1 MLRGDINMNE
11 DNIMKKSVDEKLE
24 EAFNMPT
31 TVGSIIDSQTELPI
45 ITTSKDTDLNRDYL
59 TVRSNLYDIIEKGT
73 KAIDGILH
81 VASEGDSPRAYEV
94 VSQLIKSVADAN
106 KDLLQLH
113 KQLKEIK
120 QDTPASTQSAQNITN
135 QSIFVG
141 STTELQKLL
150 KGKMQEIKQI
160 ESDV

>member
-1 MLRGDINMNE
+1 ME
-11 DNIMKKSVDEKLE
+11 DKKSIDEKLE
-24 EAFNMPT
+24 DVFNLPKSLGDIVEIETEVIMPEQKEDAA
-31 TVGSIIDSQTELPI
+31 S
-45 ITTSKDTDLNRDYL
+45 TDFQA
-59 TVRSNLYDIIEKGT
+59 VRSNLYDIIEKGT
-73 KAIDGILH
+73 RAIDGILH

-120 QDTPASTQSAQNITN
+120 QDSPASTQSAQNITN

-150 KGKMQEIKQI
+150 RGKMQEIRQL
-160 ESDV
+160 ETDQ

>member
-1 MLRGDINMNE
+1 MNEKQSIDERLESTFNLPKTVGDI
-11 DNIMKKSVDEKLE
+11 I
-24 EAFNMPT
+24 EAPITPIST
-31 TVGSIIDSQTELPI
+31 T
-45 ITTSKDTDLNRDYL
+45 RDHLTNDYE
-59 TVRSNLYDIIEKGT
+59 TVRSNLYDIIEKGS

-120 QDTPASTQSAQNITN
+120 QESPASTQSAQNITN

-150 KGKMQEIKQI
+150 KGKMQEIKQL
-160 ESDV
+160 ESNDR

>member
-1 MLRGDINMNE
+1 MEN
-11 DNIMKKSVDEKLE
+11 KKTVDEKLE
-24 EAFNMPT
+24 DTFNLPKS
-31 TVGSIIDSQTELPI
+31 VGDIIESEPLVITPI
-45 ITTSKDTDLNRDYL
+45 ENRDVA
-59 TVRSNLYDIIEKGT
+59 TTDFEAVRSNLYSIIEKGN
-73 KAIDGILH
+73 KAINGILH

-120 QDTPASTQSAQNITN
+120 NDTPASTQSAQNITN

-141 STTELQKLL
+141 STNELQKLL
-150 KGKMQEIKQI
+150 KGKMQELKQI
-160 ESDV
+160 ESDS

>member
-1 MLRGDINMNE
+1 MEN
-11 DNIMKKSVDEKLE
+11 KKSIDNKLE
-24 EAFNMPT
+24 DAFNLPK
-31 TVGSIIDSQTELPI
+31 TVGDVVEQEAIILSPVDKHDAAS
-45 ITTSKDTDLNRDYL
+45 TDFQA
-59 TVRSNLYDIIEKGT
+59 VRSNLYDIIEKGN

-120 QDTPASTQSAQNITN
+120 NESPASTQSAQNITN

-141 STTELQKLL
+141 STNELQKLL
-150 KGKMQEIKQI
+150 RGKMQEIKQI
-160 ESDV
+160 ESNP

>member
-1 MLRGDINMNE
+1 MD
-11 DNIMKKSVDEKLE
+11 DKKTVDEKLE
-24 EAFNMPT
+24 DAFNLPKSVGEIVEQEPIVLTPVEKTDVAT
-31 TVGSIIDSQTELPI
+31 TDFEA
-45 ITTSKDTDLNRDYL
+45 
-59 TVRSNLYDIIEKGT
+59 VRSNLYSIIEKGN
-73 KAIDGILH
+73 KAINGILH

-120 QDTPASTQSAQNITN
+120 NDTPASTQSAQNITN

-141 STTELQKLL
+141 STNELQKLL
-150 KGKMQEIKQI
+150 KGKMQELKQI
-160 ESDV
+160 ESDS

>member
-1 MLRGDINMNE
+1 MDE
-11 DNIMKKSVDEKLE
+11 KKSIDEKLE
-24 EAFNMPT
+24 STFNLPKSVGEIVDIQPVPVIVPT
-31 TVGSIIDSQTELPI
+31 G
-45 ITTSKDTDLNRDYL
+45 RDHLTNDYE
-59 TVRSNLYDIIEKGT
+59 TVRANLYDIIDKGS

-120 QDTPASTQSAQNITN
+120 NESPASTQSAQNITN

-141 STTELQKLL
+141 STNELQKLL
-150 KGKMQEIKQI
+150 RGKMQEIKQI
-160 ESDV
+160 ESNP

>member
-1 MLRGDINMNE
+1 MEDKKTIN
-11 DNIMKKSVDEKLE
+11 EKLE
-24 EAFNMPT
+24 DVFNLPKSVGEIMESESLIVTPIENNDVASTDFEA
-31 TVGSIIDSQTELPI
+31 
-45 ITTSKDTDLNRDYL
+45 
-59 TVRSNLYDIIEKGT
+59 VRSNLYSIIEKGN
-73 KAIDGILH
+73 KAINGILH

-120 QDTPASTQSAQNITN
+120 QDTQLSTQSAQNITN

-150 KGKMQEIKQI
+150 KGKMQEIRQL
-160 ESDV
+160 ESDDR

>member
-1 MLRGDINMNE
+1 
-11 DNIMKKSVDEKLE
+11 MKKSIDEKLE
-24 EAFNMPT
+24 EAFNIPT
-31 TVGSIIDSQTELPI
+31 SVGSIIEVPKELSAVI
-45 ITTSKDTDLNRDYL
+45 DHSTSDLNKDYQ
-59 TVRSNLYDIIEKGT
+59 TVRENLHSIIQKGSA
-73 KAIDGILH
+73 AIDGILH

-113 KQLKEIK
+113 KQLKEIT
-120 QDTPASTQSAQNITN
+120 QESSGSTQSAQNITN

-150 KGKMQEIKQI
+150 KNQMQEIRQI
-160 ESDV
+160 ENDDQ

>member
-1 MLRGDINMNE
+1 ME
-11 DNIMKKSVDEKLE
+11 EKKSIDEKLE
-24 EAFNMPT
+24 DVFNLPKTVGDIIEVEPIVPIETNRDIT
-31 TVGSIIDSQTELPI
+31 TVDFE
-45 ITTSKDTDLNRDYL
+45 
-59 TVRSNLYDIIEKGT
+59 TVRTNLYSIIEKGN
-73 KAIDGILH
+73 KAINGILH

-120 QDTPASTQSAQNITN
+120 QDTPTSTQSAQNITN

-160 ESDV
+160 ESDDRR

>member
-1 MLRGDINMNE
+1 ME
-11 DNIMKKSVDEKLE
+11 DKKSVDEKLE
-24 EAFNMPT
+24 DVFNLPKSVGDIVEIEPVST
-31 TVGSIIDSQTELPI
+31 KPIERIDSVSTDFETVRANLYSIID
-45 ITTSKDTDLNRDYL
+45 
-59 TVRSNLYDIIEKGT
+59 KGN
-73 KAIDGILH
+73 KAINGILH

-141 STTELQKLL
+141 STNELQKLL

-160 ESDV
+160 ESDI

>member
-1 MLRGDINMNE
+1 MEN
-11 DNIMKKSVDEKLE
+11 KKSIDEKLE
-24 EAFNMPT
+24 DVFNLPKSVGDIIEVDPIVVTPIDKQDSAT
-31 TVGSIIDSQTELPI
+31 TDFEV
-45 ITTSKDTDLNRDYL
+45 
-59 TVRSNLYDIIEKGT
+59 VRSNLYSIIEKGN
-73 KAIDGILH
+73 KAINGILH

-113 KQLKEIK
+113 KQLREIK
-120 QDTPASTQSAQNITN
+120 NETPASTQSAQNITN

-150 KGKMQEIKQI
+150 KGKIQELKQI
-160 ESDV
+160 ESDS

>member
-1 MLRGDINMNE
+1 ME
-11 DNIMKKSVDEKLE
+11 DKKTVDEKLE
-24 EAFNMPT
+24 EVFNLPKS
-31 TVGSIIDSQTELPI
+31 VGEIVEQEPI
-45 ITTSKDTDLNRDYL
+45 VLTPIERQDVASTDFDA
-59 TVRSNLYDIIEKGT
+59 VRTNLYSIIEKGN
-73 KAIDGILH
+73 KAINGILH

-120 QDTPASTQSAQNITN
+120 QESPASTQSAQNITN

-150 KGKMQEIKQI
+150 KGKMQEIKQL
-160 ESDV
+160 ETDDR

>member
-1 MLRGDINMNE
+1 ME
-11 DNIMKKSVDEKLE
+11 DKKTVDEKLQD
-24 EAFNMPT
+24 AFNLPKS
-31 TVGSIIDSQTELPI
+31 VGDIIETEPI
-45 ITTSKDTDLNRDYL
+45 VPIETSRDITTADFE
-59 TVRSNLYDIIEKGT
+59 TVRANLYSIIEKGN
-73 KAIDGILH
+73 KAINGILH

-150 KGKMQEIKQI
+150 KGKMQEIKQL
-160 ESDV
+160 ESNDR

>member
-1 MLRGDINMNE
+1 ME
-11 DNIMKKSVDEKLE
+11 DKKSVDEKLE
-24 EAFNMPT
+24 DVFNLPKSVGDIVEIEPVST
-31 TVGSIIDSQTELPI
+31 KPIEHIDSVSTDFETVRANLYSIID
-45 ITTSKDTDLNRDYL
+45 
-59 TVRSNLYDIIEKGT
+59 KGN
-73 KAIDGILH
+73 KAINGILH

-141 STTELQKLL
+141 STNELQKLL

-160 ESDV
+160 ESDI

>member
-1 MLRGDINMNE
+1 ME
-11 DNIMKKSVDEKLE
+11 DKKSVDEKLE
-24 EAFNMPT
+24 DVFNLPKSVGDIVEIEPVST
-31 TVGSIIDSQTELPI
+31 KPIERIDSVSTDFETVRANLYSIID
-45 ITTSKDTDLNRDYL
+45 
-59 TVRSNLYDIIEKGT
+59 KGN
-73 KAIDGILH
+73 KAINGILH

-141 STTELQKLL
+141 STNELQKLL
-150 KGKMQEIKQI
+150 KGKMKK
-160 ESDV
+160 

>member
-1 MLRGDINMNE
+1 MEN
-11 DNIMKKSVDEKLE
+11 KKSIDQKLSEVFNLPE
-24 EAFNMPT
+24 EQNT
-31 TVGSIIDSQTELPI
+31 NIIEINQEPI
-45 ITTSKDTDLNRDYL
+45 AVPQKTDNKTMDDFE
-59 TVRSNLYDIIEKGT
+59 TVRNNLYDIIEKGS

-113 KQLKEIK
+113 KQLKEIT
-120 QDTPASTQSAQNITN
+120 QDVISQSQSAQNITN

-160 ESDV
+160 ESDDR

>member
-1 MLRGDINMNE
+1 MENKKSIDNKLEDAFNLPKTVGDIVE
-11 DNIMKKSVDEKLE
+11 QEPIVLTPVD
-24 EAFNMPT
+24 
-31 TVGSIIDSQTELPI
+31 
-45 ITTSKDTDLNRDYL
+45 KDDVASTDFQA
-59 TVRSNLYDIIEKGT
+59 VRSNLYDIIEKGN
-73 KAIDGILH
+73 KAIEGILH

-120 QDTPASTQSAQNITN
+120 NESPASTQSAQNITN

-141 STTELQKLL
+141 STNELQKLL
-150 KGKMQEIKQI
+150 RGKMQEIKQI
-160 ESDV
+160 ESNP

>member
-1 MLRGDINMNE
+1 ME
-11 DNIMKKSVDEKLE
+11 DKKSIDNKLE
-24 EAFNMPT
+24 DAFNLPKS
-31 TVGSIIDSQTELPI
+31 VGEIVEQEPVILTSINKNDVASEDFQA
-45 ITTSKDTDLNRDYL
+45 
-59 TVRSNLYDIIEKGT
+59 VRSNLYDIIEKGD
-73 KAIDGILH
+73 KAIEGILH

-113 KQLKEIK
+113 KQLKEIR

-141 STTELQKLL
+141 STNELQKLL
-150 KGKMQEIKQI
+150 RGKMQEIKQI
-160 ESDV
+160 ESNP

>member
-1 MLRGDINMNE
+1 MEN
-11 DNIMKKSVDEKLE
+11 KKSVDEKIE
-24 EAFNMPT
+24 EAFNLPK
-31 TVGSIIDSQTELPI
+31 TVGEIIEQEPI
-45 ITTSKDTDLNRDYL
+45 VLTPTIKNDVASTDFE
-59 TVRSNLYDIIEKGT
+59 TVRSNLYDIIEKGN
-73 KAIDGILH
+73 KAINGILH

-94 VSQLIKSVADAN
+94 VSQLIKTVADAN

-141 STTELQKLL
+141 STNELQKLL
-150 KGKMQEIKQI
+150 RGKMQEIKQI
-160 ESDV
+160 ESNP

>member
-1 MLRGDINMNE
+1 MD
-11 DNIMKKSVDEKLE
+11 DKKTVDEKLE
-24 EAFNMPT
+24 DAFNLPKSVGEIVEQEPIVLTPVEKTDVAT
-31 TVGSIIDSQTELPI
+31 TDFEA
-45 ITTSKDTDLNRDYL
+45 
-59 TVRSNLYDIIEKGT
+59 VRSNLYSIIEKGN
-73 KAIDGILH
+73 KAINGILH

-141 STTELQKLL
+141 STNELQKLL

-160 ESDV
+160 ESDI

>member
-1 MLRGDINMNE
+1 MAHKDVISQSLGVE
-11 DNIMKKSVDEKLE
+11 PLE
-24 EAFNMPT
+24 
-31 TVGSIIDSQTELPI
+31 Q
-45 ITTSKDTDLNRDYL
+45 TSKITQILPAIKAEKNNDYEYA
-59 TVRSNLYDIIEKGT
+59 RRNLYDIIEKGN
-73 KAIDGILH
+73 KAIEGILH

-113 KQLKEIK
+113 KQMKEIK

-160 ESDV
+160 ESDDRR

>member
-1 MLRGDINMNE
+1 ME
-11 DNIMKKSVDEKLE
+11 DKKSVDEKLE
-24 EAFNMPT
+24 DVFNLPKSVGDIVEIEPVST
-31 TVGSIIDSQTELPI
+31 KPIERIDSVSTDFETVRANLYSIID
-45 ITTSKDTDLNRDYL
+45 KGNR
-59 TVRSNLYDIIEKGT
+59 
-73 KAIDGILH
+73 AINGILH

-141 STTELQKLL
+141 STNELQKLL

-160 ESDV
+160 ESDI

>member
-1 MLRGDINMNE
+1 MNE
-11 DNIMKKSVDEKLE
+11 KKSIDEKLE
-24 EAFNMPT
+24 STFNLPKSVGEIVDADT
-31 TVGSIIDSQTELPI
+31 TITPVQT
-45 ITTSKDTDLNRDYL
+45 NRDHLTNDYE
-59 TVRSNLYDIIEKGT
+59 TVRANLYDIIDKGS

-141 STTELQKLL
+141 STNELQRLL
-150 KGKMQEIKQI
+150 RGKMQEIKQI
-160 ESDV
+160 ESNP

>member
-1 MLRGDINMNE
+1 MSD
-11 DNIMKKSVDEKLE
+11 KKSVDEKLE
-24 EAFNMPT
+24 DAFNLPKS
-31 TVGSIIDSQTELPI
+31 VGDIIETQSLIPI
-45 ITTSKDTDLNRDYL
+45 ETNKDVASTDFEA
-59 TVRSNLYDIIEKGT
+59 VRANLYSIIEKGN
-73 KAIDGILH
+73 KAINGILH

-120 QDTPASTQSAQNITN
+120 QDTPSSTQSAQNITN

-150 KGKMQEIKQI
+150 KGKMQEIRQL
-160 ESDV
+160 ESDDR

>member
-1 MLRGDINMNE
+1 ME
-11 DNIMKKSVDEKLE
+11 DKKTVDEKLE
-24 EAFNMPT
+24 EVFNLPKS
-31 TVGSIIDSQTELPI
+31 VGEIVEQEPI
-45 ITTSKDTDLNRDYL
+45 VLTPVERQDVASTDFDA
-59 TVRSNLYDIIEKGT
+59 VRANLYSIIEKGN
-73 KAIDGILH
+73 KAINGILH
-81 VASEGDSPRAYEV
+81 VAAEGDSPRAYEV

-120 QDTPASTQSAQNITN
+120 QESPASTQSAQNITN

-150 KGKMQEIKQI
+150 KGKMQEIKQL
-160 ESDV
+160 ETDDR

>member
-1 MLRGDINMNE
+1 ME
-11 DNIMKKSVDEKLE
+11 DKKSIDEKLSE
-24 EAFNMPT
+24 VFNVETSNEIIEQEPLVLTPVEKQDVATTDFEA
-31 TVGSIIDSQTELPI
+31 
-45 ITTSKDTDLNRDYL
+45 
-59 TVRSNLYDIIEKGT
+59 VRLNLYSIIEKGN
-73 KAIDGILH
+73 KAINGILH

-120 QDTPASTQSAQNITN
+120 QESPASTQSAQNITN

-150 KGKMQEIKQI
+150 KGKMQEIKQL
-160 ESDV
+160 ETDDR

>member
-1 MLRGDINMNE
+1 MEN
-11 DNIMKKSVDEKLE
+11 KKSIDEKLE
-24 EAFNMPT
+24 DVFNLPKSVGEIIETDPLVVTPVDKQDIATTDFEA
-31 TVGSIIDSQTELPI
+31 
-45 ITTSKDTDLNRDYL
+45 
-59 TVRSNLYDIIEKGT
+59 VRSNLYSIIEKGN
-73 KAIDGILH
+73 KAINGILH

-113 KQLKEIK
+113 KQLREIK
-120 QDTPASTQSAQNITN
+120 NETPASTQSAQNITN

-160 ESDV
+160 ESDS

>member
-1 MLRGDINMNE
+1 ME
-11 DNIMKKSVDEKLE
+11 DKKSIDNKLE
-24 EAFNMPT
+24 DAFNLPKS
-31 TVGSIIDSQTELPI
+31 VGEIVEQEPVI
-45 ITTSKDTDLNRDYL
+45 L
-59 TVRSNLYDIIEKGT
+59 TPVNKNDVASEDFQAVRSNLYDIIEKGN
-73 KAIDGILH
+73 KAIEGILH

-120 QDTPASTQSAQNITN
+120 QESPASTQSAQNITN

-150 KGKMQEIKQI
+150 RGKMQEIRQL
-160 ESDV
+160 ETDQ

>member
-1 MLRGDINMNE
+1 ME
-11 DNIMKKSVDEKLE
+11 EKKSIDEKLE
-24 EAFNMPT
+24 DVFNLPKTVGDIIEVEPIVPIETNRDIT
-31 TVGSIIDSQTELPI
+31 TVDFE
-45 ITTSKDTDLNRDYL
+45 
-59 TVRSNLYDIIEKGT
+59 TVRTNLYSIIEKGN
-73 KAIDGILH
+73 KAINGILH

-113 KQLKEIK
+113 KQLKEIR

-141 STTELQKLL
+141 STNELQKLL
-150 KGKMQEIKQI
+150 RGKMQEIKQI
-160 ESDV
+160 ESNP

>member
-1 MLRGDINMNE
+1 MN
-11 DNIMKKSVDEKLE
+11 DKKTVDEKLE
-24 EAFNMPT
+24 DAFNLPKSVGEIVEQEPIVLTPVEKTDVAT
-31 TVGSIIDSQTELPI
+31 TDFEA
-45 ITTSKDTDLNRDYL
+45 
-59 TVRSNLYDIIEKGT
+59 VRSNLYSIIEKGN
-73 KAIDGILH
+73 KAINGILH

-120 QDTPASTQSAQNITN
+120 NDTPASTQSAQNITN

-141 STTELQKLL
+141 STNELQKLL
-150 KGKMQEIKQI
+150 KGKMQELKQI
-160 ESDV
+160 ESDS

>member
-1 MLRGDINMNE
+1 MEN
-11 DNIMKKSVDEKLE
+11 KKSIDEKLE
-24 EAFNMPT
+24 DVFNLPKSVGDIIEVDPIVVTPIDKQDSAT
-31 TVGSIIDSQTELPI
+31 TDFEV
-45 ITTSKDTDLNRDYL
+45 
-59 TVRSNLYDIIEKGT
+59 VRSNLYSIIEKGN
-73 KAIDGILH
+73 KAINGILH

-113 KQLKEIK
+113 KQLREIK
-120 QDTPASTQSAQNITN
+120 NETPVSTQSAQNITN

-150 KGKMQEIKQI
+150 KGKIQELKQI
-160 ESDV
+160 ESDS

>member
-1 MLRGDINMNE
+1 MEN
-11 DNIMKKSVDEKLE
+11 KKSIDQKLSEVFNLPE
-24 EAFNMPT
+24 EQNT
-31 TVGSIIDSQTELPI
+31 NIIEINQEPI
-45 ITTSKDTDLNRDYL
+45 VVPQKTDNKTMDDFE
-59 TVRSNLYDIIEKGT
+59 TVRNNLYDIIEKGS

-113 KQLKEIK
+113 KQLKEIT
-120 QDTPASTQSAQNITN
+120 QDVISQSQSAQNITN

-160 ESDV
+160 ESDDR

>member
-1 MLRGDINMNE
+1 ME
-11 DNIMKKSVDEKLE
+11 EKKSIDEKLE
-24 EAFNMPT
+24 DVFNLPKTVGDIIEVEPIVPIETNRDIT
-31 TVGSIIDSQTELPI
+31 TVDFE
-45 ITTSKDTDLNRDYL
+45 
-59 TVRSNLYDIIEKGT
+59 TVRTNLYSIIEKGN
-73 KAIDGILH
+73 KAINGILH

-120 QDTPASTQSAQNITN
+120 QDTPTSTQSAQNITN

-141 STTELQKLL
+141 STNELQKLL
-150 KGKMQEIKQI
+150 RGKMQEIKQI
-160 ESDV
+160 ESNP

>member
-1 MLRGDINMNE
+1 MDKKESIDNKLQDTFNLPKTIGDLVE
-11 DNIMKKSVDEKLE
+11 QE
-24 EAFNMPT
+24 
-31 TVGSIIDSQTELPI
+31 PI
-45 ITTSKDTDLNRDYL
+45 VLSPISNNDAASTDFD
-59 TVRSNLYDIIEKGT
+59 TVRSNLYDIIEKGN

-120 QDTPASTQSAQNITN
+120 QESPASTQSAQNITN

-150 KGKMQEIKQI
+150 KGKMQEIKQL
-160 ESDV
+160 ESNDR

>member
-1 MLRGDINMNE
+1 ME
-11 DNIMKKSVDEKLE
+11 DKKSIDNKLE
-24 EAFNMPT
+24 DAFNLPKS
-31 TVGSIIDSQTELPI
+31 VGEIVEQEPVILTPI
-45 ITTSKDTDLNRDYL
+45 NKNDVASEDFQA
-59 TVRSNLYDIIEKGT
+59 VRSNLYDIIEKGN
-73 KAIDGILH
+73 KAIEGILH

-120 QDTPASTQSAQNITN
+120 QESPASTQSAQNITN

-150 KGKMQEIKQI
+150 RGKMQEIRQL
-160 ESDV
+160 ETDQ

>member
-1 MLRGDINMNE
+1 MEN
-11 DNIMKKSVDEKLE
+11 KKTVDEKLE
-24 EAFNMPT
+24 DVFNLPKSIGEIVEQEPIVLTPKTADLTTTDFEA
-31 TVGSIIDSQTELPI
+31 
-45 ITTSKDTDLNRDYL
+45 
-59 TVRSNLYDIIEKGT
+59 VRLNLYDIIEKGN
-73 KAIDGILH
+73 KAIEGILH

-113 KQLKEIK
+113 KQMKEIK

-160 ESDV
+160 ESDDRR